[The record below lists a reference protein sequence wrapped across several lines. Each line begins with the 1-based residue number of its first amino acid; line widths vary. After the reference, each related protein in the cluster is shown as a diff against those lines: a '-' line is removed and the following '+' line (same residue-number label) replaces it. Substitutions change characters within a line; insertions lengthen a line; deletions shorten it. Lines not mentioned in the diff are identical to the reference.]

1 MLHVAPFKMVN
12 TEAQKQ
18 GNKVSRGNDSEGQG
32 MNRNA
37 TKVSDYGP
45 IFCAWSRTE
54 RSLLCSNDGR
64 RRLGRKEET
73 EGQMMER

>member
-1 MLHVAPFKMVN
+1 
-12 TEAQKQ
+12 
-18 GNKVSRGNDSEGQG
+18 

-37 TKVSDYGP
+37 TKVSNYAA
-45 IFCAWSRTE
+45 IFCARSRTE

-64 RRLGRKEET
+64 RRLGRKKEA

>member
-1 MLHVAPFKMVN
+1 
-12 TEAQKQ
+12 
-18 GNKVSRGNDSEGQG
+18 

-45 IFCAWSRTE
+45 IFHARSRTE
-54 RSLLCSNDGR
+54 RGLLCSNDGR
-64 RRLGRKEET
+64 RRLEKKEEA

>member
-1 MLHVAPFKMVN
+1 MNKEV
-12 TEAQKQ
+12 QKRQ
-18 GNKVSRGNDSEGQG
+18 NIVLGGNDSEGRR

-45 IFCAWSRTE
+45 ILRAPSRTE
-54 RSLLCSNDGR
+54 RGLLCSNGGW
-64 RRLGRKEET
+64 RRLGRKEEA